1 MRVSVRSG
9 LREMDNMRI
18 DTIPKYAEHKRE
30 AYLTNRKIIEARI
43 YMKQPKTGA
52 PIEVLSS
59 TEIIV
64 TNDLFMDDLEVIRT
78 PLDVM
83 EAQIEMALDIPT
95 IRLSISL
102 DGSINT
108 MAWPVQ
114 SGMVSGIKDAY
125 QNVDE
130 LPEWIQLKLA
140 TLMLLDADEPNKKE
154 VVGVGRR
161 ISESIFWVYPDGS
174 DTGKE
179 GKDQST

>member
-1 MRVSVRSG
+1 MVTKEEKQELLNKINLNTVR
-9 LREMDNMRI
+9 I
-18 DTIPKYAEHKRE
+18 YAGHKRASYNTTRE
-30 AYLTNRKIIEARI
+30 LKMEKQRKA
-43 YMKQPKTGA
+43 GA

-59 TEIIV
+59 VEIIV
-64 TNDLFMDDLEVIRT
+64 TNDLFVDDLEVIRT

-95 IRLSISL
+95 IRLSVSP
-102 DGSINT
+102 DGLINT

-114 SGMVSGIKDAY
+114 SGMVSGIKDTY
-125 QNVDE
+125 ESVDE
-130 LPEWIQLKLA
+130 LPEWVQLKLA

-154 VVGVGRR
+154 VAGVGRR

>member
-18 DTIPKYAEHKRE
+18 DTIPKYADHKRASYNTTRE
-30 AYLTNRKIIEARI
+30 LK
-43 YMKQPKTGA
+43 MKKQEKAGA

>member
-9 LREMDNMRI
+9 LSEMDKKCTNSLKMYGI
-18 DTIPKYAEHKRE
+18 HKRE
-30 AYLTNRKIIEARI
+30 AYLTNRKIKEARI

-102 DGSINT
+102 DGLINT

-114 SGMVSGIKDAY
+114 SGMVSGIKETY
-125 QNVDE
+125 ENVDD
-130 LPEWIQLKLA
+130 LPEWVQLKLA
-140 TLMLLDADEPNKKE
+140 TLMLLDADEANKKE

-179 GKDQST
+179 NKEQGT

>member
-1 MRVSVRSG
+1 MVTKEEKQELLKHIRRNTV
-9 LREMDNMRI
+9 LA
-18 DTIPKYAEHKRE
+18 YADHKRASYNTTRE
-30 AYLTNRKIIEARI
+30 LKMEKQRKA
-43 YMKQPKTGA
+43 GA

-59 TEIIV
+59 IEIIV
-64 TNDLFMDDLEVIRT
+64 TNDLFLDDLEVIRT

-102 DGSINT
+102 DGLINT

-114 SGMVSGIKDAY
+114 SGMVSDIKDTY
-125 QNVDE
+125 ENVDE

-174 DTGKE
+174 NTGKE
-179 GKDQST
+179 DKEQGT